1 MQMRAIWLQ
10 SCKRWTKIFCRVPCG
25 VSGKAGGRYYSWG
38 FVFIKEKSG
47 NFLKERSSATT
58 LCTCV
63 IVSRDS
69 TSGETDRPC
78 DDSCHWST
86 SFHVRLKLDSTS
98 SEPIRVR
105 ATGLDKWIGCIG
117 HKWRPQK
124 RGKGACVW
132 ESERDRIT
140 FLGYIQFISV
150 LSTTRFLLF
159 PLNGGM

>member
-1 MQMRAIWLQ
+1 M
-10 SCKRWTKIFCRVPCG
+10 S
-25 VSGKAGGRYYSWG
+25 
-38 FVFIKEKSG
+38 
-47 NFLKERSSATT
+47 
-58 LCTCV
+58 
-63 IVSRDS
+63 
-69 TSGETDRPC
+69 
-78 DDSCHWST
+78 
-86 SFHVRLKLDSTS
+86 
-98 SEPIRVR
+98 PIRVR

-159 PLNGGM
+159 PLNGGMLEIACMHGCHADRKHQGNIMRHVVGVFPDKTIFPHVSN